1 MFGYHRNAAQ
11 AYAKVGLETGVTAAN
26 PHKLIVMLFEGALIA
41 ILKAKQH
48 MEAGEITQKGE
59 AISKAA
65 AIIDSGLRA
74 SLNFE
79 AGGEVAQNMDALYAY
94 MSRRLTEA
102 HAKNDPA
109 MLMEVHRLLTEL
121 KTAWDNIN
129 PQQAQASLAAGIQN
143 LNPLAA

>member
-1 MFGYHRNAAQ
+1 MFGYHRNGAQ
-11 AYAKVGLETGVTAAN
+11 AYARVGLETGVNAAN
-26 PHKLIVMLFEGALIA
+26 PHKLITMLFEGALIA
-41 ILKAKQH
+41 ILKARQH

-79 AGGEVAQNMDALYAY
+79 TGGEIAQNMDALYAY

-109 MLMEVHRLLTEL
+109 MLMEVHQLLTEL
-121 KTAWDNIN
+121 KTAWDEIN
-129 PQQAQASLAAGIQN
+129 PQQAQAGLATGVAN
-143 LNPLAA
+143 LNSMVV